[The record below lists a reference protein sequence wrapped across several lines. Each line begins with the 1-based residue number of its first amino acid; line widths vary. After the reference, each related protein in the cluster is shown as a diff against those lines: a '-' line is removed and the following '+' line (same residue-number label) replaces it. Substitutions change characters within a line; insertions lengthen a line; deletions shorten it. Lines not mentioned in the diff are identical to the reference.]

1 MDYYQIGQRIRK
13 IRKAHKLSQDEL
25 ASKVGISTTH
35 MSHIETGNTKLS
47 LPVLVDLADALQVR
61 VDDLLFDSPRDS
73 VSSTGD
79 ELQQL
84 LDGCNSQQA
93 KVILDIAKS
102 AKTALEKYYWNQW
115 ARVSSTDARAFSI
128 RKQGQAAPAGSY

>member
-47 LPVLVDLADALQVR
+47 LPVLVDLADAVQAR
-61 VDDLLFDSPRDS
+61 DDDLLFDSPRDS

-102 AKTALEKYYWNQW
+102 AKTALEKYY
-115 ARVSSTDARAFSI
+115 
-128 RKQGQAAPAGSY
+128 